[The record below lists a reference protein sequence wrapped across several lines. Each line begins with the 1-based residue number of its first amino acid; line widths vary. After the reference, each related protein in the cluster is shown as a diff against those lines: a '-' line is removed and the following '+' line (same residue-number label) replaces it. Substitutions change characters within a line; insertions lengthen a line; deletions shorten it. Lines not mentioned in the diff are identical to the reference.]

1 MSYLQKKNI
10 FVLKTSLANKAL
22 NLTYCIQIVFQVLI
36 VDFKERYFCYLKSV
50 FFISFYYAFPLFVPC
65 FNFFKEPKLHPSK
78 SKKSKKDSGRIY

>member
-50 FFISFYYAFPLFVPC
+50 FFYQLLLRFPFICSL
-65 FNFFKEPKLHPSK
+65 L
-78 SKKSKKDSGRIY
+78 